1 MQRVMQRIAMAGL
14 LPRCDC
20 GSGRPRHRG
29 KATIQKLNDEWTAA
43 FDKGDAAAV
52 AAIYAPDA
60 YVLPPG
66 GDMVKGRSA
75 IEVF

>member
-1 MQRVMQRIAMAGL
+1 MWI
-14 LPRCDC
+14 
-20 GSGRPRHRG
+20 GSAAAQG

-43 FDKGDAAAV
+43 FDKGAAAV
-52 AAIYAPDA
+52 AAMYAPDA